1 MIYTMGG
8 CSYPATAKNPISE
21 EQMWEGF
28 PPGKKVPHILLQ
40 KTGNLQYLKCTM
52 NKTNLII
59 Q

>member
-28 PPGKKVPHILLQ
+28 PQKESSAYSIAKKQV
-40 KTGNLQYLKCTM
+40 
-52 NKTNLII
+52 
-59 Q
+59 